1 MNIKNNQED
10 TKDKFLNLMNILLG
24 ILFMNAVSLFGCQWL
39 GCYEI
44 SLANLLRAN
53 LACNMCTDVS
63 YNLYKH
69 QMEIY
74 VGMGGIFLKI
84 FSNRINNSIQS
95 MKN

>member
-1 MNIKNNQED
+1 MNKNQED
-10 TKDKFLNLMNILLG
+10 TKNKFLNLMNILLG

-84 FSNRINNSIQS
+84 FSNRINNTIQS
-95 MKN
+95 LKN